1 MTDLNPITNRRRFV
15 KQTGLAAG
23 ALALSQPFTVLGQA
37 APKKLKVGIV
47 GCGGRG
53 KIVSEMALKDG
64 RYEIVSLA
72 DYFKDQADTL
82 GEKFNVPSE
91 RRFTGLDCYKRLI
104 DAGGI
109 DIIAI
114 LSPPYFHP
122 DQVEAAVEAGLHVWL
137 AKPIAIDTPGVK
149 RVVVA
154 AQKAASQKRCFL
166 VDFQTRALDSY
177 HEAARRVAA
186 GDLGTLG
193 YAEIEATSLAFKL
206 KAPDTGYE
214 SRLRNWLQ
222 WKDLCGENVVEF
234 SIHAIDMASLFIGK
248 PPVSATGFCERQ
260 FVDHT
265 PETHPGDVRD
275 VCNVV
280 YDYGDGFKCVLR
292 AKRFDHHKIS
302 GGIEVG
308 LFGTKGGLFSSYQ
321 GEIYIKGEKS
331 FSGDRHMGERI
342 RGIYN
347 LGIANNWKTFYKN
360 ITEEDY
366 SQATVQP
373 SADSHYLALLAR
385 EAAYLQGKPITWDEI
400 TKSEK
405 TSQFDTGKL
414 KV

>member
-137 AKPIAIDTPGVK
+137 AKPIAIDTPSVK

-166 VDFQTRALDSY
+166 VDFQTRSLDSF

-234 SIHAIDMASLFIGK
+234 SIHAIDMASLNSSAS

-302 GGIEVG
+302 GGIEVRPLRHQRRLSSPAIRAKSISREKSPSAATG
-308 LFGTKGGLFSSYQ
+308 IWARKYAGSITSASLITGRPSTKTSPKKITHRPPSSRVPTLITWPSWPGKRPTSKASPSPGTKLP
-321 GEIYIKGEKS
+321 KVK
-331 FSGDRHMGERI
+331 RP
-342 RGIYN
+342 
-347 LGIANNWKTFYKN
+347 
-360 ITEEDY
+360 
-366 SQATVQP
+366 P
-373 SADSHYLALLAR
+373 SLIPAS
-385 EAAYLQGKPITWDEI
+385 
-400 TKSEK
+400 
-405 TSQFDTGKL
+405 
-414 KV
+414 